1 MLLKDLRMGKIYKG
15 DFEDKK
21 QKTKT
26 ILELF
31 ESIQLYRSEGKS
43 LPSIHAAFQRSGLW
57 KKSLS
62 SFLKDYYQYRSLGK
76 EAKVKR
82 SKPTA
87 PSQISSLQSKDSLT
101 ASSPSEGEPQVDS
114 RTGIKPEM
122 TLAEK
127 REISARLF
135 KQNQRKQ

>member
-1 MLLKDLRMGKIYKG
+1 MLLEDLRMGKIYKG
-15 DFEDKK
+15 DFENKK

-26 ILELF
+26 ISELF

-62 SFLKDYYQYRSLGK
+62 SFLKDYYQHRSSGK
-76 EAKVKR
+76 EAKNEK

-87 PSQISSLQSKDSLT
+87 PSQVSSLWSKDGLT
-101 ASSPSEGEPQVDS
+101 ASSPPEEKSQVDS